1 MHPRYARSS
10 QFILLLGDLLLLNG
24 AFLIAA
30 WLRFQEIQLE
40 NTVYYDYYLQLLVFV
55 NLLWLVLSLA
65 FKTYNTGLS
74 LEPRKSVG
82 KTFNIF
88 FWHLFVLLLLLVS
101 LKKGE
106 YSRLFLTYFY
116 LFSLGAILPWHFF
129 YLRLLKALRK
139 RRGANRHVVYVGL
152 ANRLEALKA
161 ALQKR
166 PELGISI
173 DRVFLTDRSGEAED
187 WRQALP
193 VYLEKEN
200 VQELYAGMP
209 SGDGDL
215 QKLFY
220 LADERMV
227 RFRAVPDLGLRHSK
241 ALNITFFDDVPVMS
255 LRPEPLEQLH
265 LRLLKRVGD
274 LVVSTLLILTVVPWL
289 FPLLALGVKS
299 SSPGPVFFRQ
309 KRTGYHNRNFTILKF
324 RSMRINAE
332 ADLKQADH
340 DDARITSFGR
350 FLRTHHLDEL
360 PQIFNVWKGDM
371 SLVGP
376 RPHML
381 SHTEEYRQL
390 IRQYMVRH
398 WLKPGMTGLAQVKG
412 LKGAHDLKGMQERV
426 KHDVYYLEHWTFF
439 LDLGIL
445 LKTFYLV
452 FKGK

>member
-10 QFILLLGDLLLLNG
+10 QFILLFGDLLLLNG
-24 AFLIAA
+24 AFLVAA

-116 LFSLGAILPWHFF
+116 LFSFLAILPWHFF
-129 YLRLLKALRK
+129 YLRLLKAWRK
-139 RRGANRHVVYVGL
+139 RRGAKRHVVYVGL
-152 ANRLEALKA
+152 SDRLAALKE

-166 PELGISI
+166 PELGLSI
-173 DRVFLTDRSGEAED
+173 DRAFLTDLPAED
-187 WRQALP
+187 TDWRMELP
-193 VYLEKEN
+193 AYLDHQS
-200 VQELYAGMP
+200 VQELYAGLP
-209 SGDGDL
+209 SGDTTL
-215 QKLFY
+215 QQLFY
-220 LADERMV
+220 LADEKMI

-241 ALNITFFDDVPVMS
+241 ALTITFFDDVPVMS
-255 LRPEPLEQLH
+255 LRPEPLEQMH
-265 LRLLKRVGD
+265 LRLLKRLGD
-274 LVVSTLLILTVVPWL
+274 LIIATLVLFCLVPWL

-299 SSPGPVFFRQ
+299 SGKGPIFFRQ
-309 KRTGYHNRNFTILKF
+309 KRTGYHNREFTILKF
-324 RSMRINAE
+324 RSMRVNAE
-332 ADLKQADH
+332 ADQRQAMP
-340 DDARITSFGR
+340 DDERITAFGS
-350 FLRTHHLDEL
+350 FLRKHHLDEL
-360 PQIFNVWKGDM
+360 PQILNVWKGDM

-412 LKGAHDLKGMQERV
+412 LKGAHDLKSMQERV
-426 KHDVYYLEHWTFF
+426 KHDVYYLENWTFF